1 LAQSGAVARHAAASA
16 VNCDPPAGAETPKL
30 GIAKRA
36 GLEPASSQTHAV
48 TETPVEF
55 EPRMEVLVGG
65 ACELHVDDGRVLRG
79 ELLPLPDEQDTL
91 QIESAAGIDRVPRA
105 AVRLLR
111 LRQPRTLRPVVTP
124 ASEHGPNDGRS
135 LTLRLPGLETL
146 SVRCTATHSAQH
158 GGLWLDVLLPDGGA
172 ESWHVPPRTLPLLTW
187 LGHAA
192 TARRQAPRN
201 AEELWAA
208 LDRPPQRHARH
219 LGMALVESGQVTT
232 QALAKALQEQSER
245 RERGEPHLLIGQ
257 LLVRSGA
264 LGAEQLAAAL
274 ADWMGVPVVDLRE
287 FTPEPEAL
295 RRVPRALAERCQA
308 LPLAQRDDVLVVAMA
323 DPWNRAL
330 QDELRFAGGVRVHAV
345 AAAPQ
350 ALAAALLRAY
360 GVTMPAVGG
369 ADNAGGAT
377 AATLPPLPFGSVL
390 ADGTAPD
397 QVPLPF
403 VAPHG
408 ATQGASASAPHLGHR
423 ATGLHELAAELVATG
438 GGADDAVAAA
448 SESDNTL
455 VRMINA
461 LITEAVRLR
470 ASDIHVETA
479 APPKP
484 VRVRLRVD
492 GELVPC
498 LELPA
503 RLRFAMVA
511 RLKIMAELDIAEH
524 RKPQDGKI
532 AFARFGGP
540 KVELRVVTVPTHGGM
555 EDVVLRLLSGL
566 RPMPITEIGLAEGN
580 LAALRETIAKP
591 YGLLLIC
598 GPTGCGKTT
607 TLHSVMRELNTEK
620 RKIWTAEDPVE
631 IEQEGLRQVQVN
643 PRIGW
648 TFAAAMRTFLRAD
661 PDVVMIGEMR
671 DEETARI
678 AVEASL
684 TGHLVLSTLHTNSAP
699 ESIARLLEIGLDP
712 YMFSDSL
719 LAILAQRLVR
729 RLCPHCRVGEP
740 MDDEALRAL
749 AEQYRA
755 SANGHGNGH
764 GPDVDETVARWRAT
778 HGDEQGQVRAW
789 RHQGCVH
796 CDHHGYRG
804 RLGLH
809 ELMRAD
815 EAVREGIRH
824 HAPASELQA
833 AALAGGMRT
842 LRQDGIEKMLQGL
855 IDMPEVIAASNQ

>member
-1 LAQSGAVARHAAASA
+1 MPAAHAA
-16 VNCDPPAGAETPKL
+16 V
-30 GIAKRA
+30 
-36 GLEPASSQTHAV
+36 
-48 TETPVEF
+48 
-55 EPRMEVLVGG
+55 
-65 ACELHVDDGRVLRG
+65 
-79 ELLPLPDEQDTL
+79 
-91 QIESAAGIDRVPRA
+91 
-105 AVRLLR
+105 
-111 LRQPRTLRPVVTP
+111 
-124 ASEHGPNDGRS
+124 
-135 LTLRLPGLETL
+135 
-146 SVRCTATHSAQH
+146 
-158 GGLWLDVLLPDGGA
+158 
-172 ESWHVPPRTLPLLTW
+172 
-187 LGHAA
+187 
-192 TARRQAPRN
+192 PRN
-201 AEELWAA
+201 AAELWAA

-219 LGMALVESGQVTT
+219 LGMALVEAGQVTP
-232 QALAKALQEQSER
+232 QALAKALQAQAER

-257 LLVRSGA
+257 MLVQAGA
-264 LGAEQLAAAL
+264 LAPEQLAAAL
-274 ADWMGVPVVDLRE
+274 SDWMGVPVVDLRE

-295 RRVPRALAERCQA
+295 QRVPRALAERGQA
-308 LPLAQRDDVLVVAMA
+308 LPLALRDDRLVVAMA

-330 QDELRFAGGVRVHAV
+330 QDELRFVSGARVVPV
-345 AAAPQ
+345 AASPQ

-360 GVTMPAVGG
+360 GVVIPSLGG
-369 ADNAGGAT
+369 AMGEGPAG
-377 AATLPPLPFGSVL
+377 AA
-390 ADGTAPD
+390 ARDGDVDAGPPD
-397 QVPLPF
+397 QVPLPL
-403 VAPHG
+403 V
-408 ATQGASASAPHLGHR
+408 TLR
-423 ATGLHELAAELVATG
+423 TGLHELAAELTAAGTTAEDEQSAT
-438 GGADDAVAAA
+438 

-470 ASDIHVETA
+470 ASDIHVETGP
-479 APPKP
+479 PPKP

-503 RLRFAMVA
+503 RLRFAVVA
-511 RLKIMAELDIAEH
+511 RLKIMAELDISEH

-540 KVELRVVTVPTHGGM
+540 KVELRVVTVPTHGGL

-566 RPMPITEIGLAEGN
+566 KPMPITEIGLAEAN
-580 LAALRETIAKP
+580 LAALREVIAKP
-591 YGLLLIC
+591 YGLVLIC

-607 TLHSVMRELNTEK
+607 TLHSVMRELNTDK

-648 TFAAAMRTFLRAD
+648 TFAQAMRTFLRAD

-699 ESIARLLEIGLDP
+699 ESITRLLEIGLDP
-712 YMFSDSL
+712 FMFSDSL

-729 RLCPHCRVGEP
+729 RLCPHCRVAEP
-740 MDDEALRAL
+740 MREDALHAL
-749 AEQYRA
+749 AEEYRA
-755 SANGHGNGH
+755 SASGQ
-764 GPDVDETVARWRAT
+764 GPAAADTVARWRAACA
-778 HGDEQGQVRAW
+778 DPQGQVRAW

-815 EAVREGIRH
+815 EVVREGIRH
-824 HAPASELQA
+824 RAPAPELQA
-833 AALAGGMRT
+833 AALAAGMRT

-855 IDMPEVIAASNQ
+855 TDMPEVIAATNQ